1 MNRKSFGVAI
11 IVVSLL
17 APLAVAQNTI
27 RCESD
32 YNRRKV
38 CTFSGWGRPALSRQ
52 LSKTACIEGRTWGR
66 DGRNGVWVS
75 DGCRAEFI
83 IAREGYNDR
92 GSEVVVC
99 RSYGRRTRCDA
110 NTRSGVQLSRQ
121 ISNASC
127 VEGRSWGYDDNG
139 IWVDHGCGAEFVVGN
154 SRGNRRDENDHQR
167 NIIVCESINNTRH
180 NCSADTRYGVE
191 LSRQLSK
198 NDCVL
203 NRTWGYDSRGIWVTN
218 GCRGEFVVGR

>member
-1 MNRKSFGVAI
+1 MNRKAFVI
-11 IVVSLL
+11 ILVSLL
-17 APLAVAQNTI
+17 APLAVAQNVL

-32 YNRRKV
+32 YNRRRV

-52 LSKTACIEGRTWGR
+52 LSKTACVEGRTWGR

-83 IAREGYNDR
+83 IAREGRNDR
-92 GSEVVVC
+92 GSEVITC
-99 RSYGRRTRCDA
+99 RSYGRLTRCA
-110 NTRSGVQLSRQ
+110 ASTRFGVQLSRQ

-139 IWVDHGCGAEFVVGN
+139 IWVDHGCGAEFVVGSS
-154 SRGNRRDENDHQR
+154 SRGYHRDENAYRQ

-180 NCSADTRYGVE
+180 NCLADTRNGVE

-198 NDCVL
+198 NNCVL

-218 GCRGEFVVGR
+218 GCRAEFVVGR